1 MPRFDLNPKQS
12 GDGAHQALG
21 LPQWLLEHHAK
32 GQAKLNR
39 QVRIDSLAA
48 RRRTRRSRSPDA
60 FASGS
65 CRDDQR

>member
-1 MPRFDLNPKQS
+1 MPRFDLNPQQS

-39 QVRIDSLAA
+39 EV
-48 RRRTRRSRSPDA
+48 
-60 FASGS
+60 
-65 CRDDQR
+65 